1 MLWALLQTPQACE
14 DSTVVLF
21 SLARPTMGTAAVELG
36 SGYGSGA
43 RYLAANFGATVE
55 CIDLSPEAN
64 SINRTLTEKAGL
76 SKLVKVGVSATF
88 FDTGLPSSAYGFCFS
103 QDAMCHAGGQTPRA
117 LDEAVRLLKPGGVL
131 ACTNILRTE
140 DATPEELEEVLVRL
154 QLNHLET
161 LESFVGHAR
170 AAGLELVES
179 LDKTTSMAM
188 HFQALIEVSG
198 HCSRERDNKPSVVSA
213 QNISSCMMGLSRKKI
228 EFRLLCEKVGENAR
242 HGITV
247 LMGRSH
253 RRAWWQLCIS
263 CVCLLR
269 FWLRPIVFVSS
280 IYMLLLL

>member
-1 MLWALLQTPQACE
+1 M
-14 DSTVVLF
+14 LF
-21 SLARPTMGTAAVELG
+21 SLARPTMGTTAVELG

-64 SINRTLTEKAGL
+64 GINRGLTEKAGL
-76 SKLVKVGVSATF
+76 SNLVKIGASATF
-88 FDTGLPSSAYGFCFS
+88 FDTGLPSSAYDFCFS

-188 HFQALIEVSG
+188 HFEALIEVSG
-198 HCSRERDNKPSVVSA
+198 C
-213 QNISSCMMGLSRKKI
+213 
-228 EFRLLCEKVGENAR
+228 
-242 HGITV
+242 
-247 LMGRSH
+247 
-253 RRAWWQLCIS
+253 
-263 CVCLLR
+263 
-269 FWLRPIVFVSS
+269 
-280 IYMLLLL
+280 

>member
-1 MLWALLQTPQACE
+1 MLWALLQTSQACE

-21 SLARPTMGTAAVELG
+21 SLAGPTMGTTAVELG

-64 SINRTLTEKAGL
+64 GTNRSLTEKAGL
-76 SKLVKVGVSATF
+76 SNLVKIGAAATF
-88 FDTGLPSSAYGFCFS
+88 FDTGLPSSAYAFCFS
-103 QDAMCHAGGQTPRA
+103 QDAMCHAGRQTPRA

-198 HCSRERDNKPSVVSA
+198 C
-213 QNISSCMMGLSRKKI
+213 
-228 EFRLLCEKVGENAR
+228 
-242 HGITV
+242 
-247 LMGRSH
+247 
-253 RRAWWQLCIS
+253 
-263 CVCLLR
+263 
-269 FWLRPIVFVSS
+269 
-280 IYMLLLL
+280 